1 MSQFSKMNH
10 RMPRLAPTTK
20 LALALS
26 ASNDTRTA
34 VSPVDIFKLARNK
47 WRDGERVD
55 IGKLAAELGI
65 GRATAFRW
73 VGSRDALMGEV
84 IWSFYEPTLQH
95 ALATNRAR
103 GAELIASL
111 TATAMCSILAFA
123 PMRRWLEQDPEY
135 ALKIA
140 TDETGVV
147 QIRTVALVQ
156 SVLQHEVDEG
166 KLKNTALDVETLSLL
181 VVRISSSFLYS
192 DITCGREPSVESAY
206 TAIKILVAAQSD
218 K

>member
-1 MSQFSKMNH
+1 MSQYNIMNH
-10 RMPRLAPTTK
+10 HIRKSVPITK

-26 ASNDTRTA
+26 ASNDTPTA
-34 VSPVDIFKLARNK
+34 VSPVDIFKLARRK

-84 IWSFYEPTLQH
+84 IWSFYEPTLQQ
-95 ALATNRAR
+95 ALAANRAH

-111 TATAMCSILAFA
+111 TATAMYSILEFA

-147 QIRTVALVQ
+147 QSRTVAFVQ
-156 SVLQHEVDEG
+156 SVLQREVDVG

-181 VVRISSSFLYS
+181 VIRISSSFLYS

-206 TAIKILVAAQSD
+206 TAIKILAAAKSE